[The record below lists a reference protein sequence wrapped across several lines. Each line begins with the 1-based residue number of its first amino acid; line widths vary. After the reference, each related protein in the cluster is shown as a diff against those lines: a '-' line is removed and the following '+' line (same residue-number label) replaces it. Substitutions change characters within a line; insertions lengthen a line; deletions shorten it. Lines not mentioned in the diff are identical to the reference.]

1 MINFLIILAIVWL
14 IIASICDIR
23 KREVPN
29 WLNFSF
35 ITFALAYRA
44 FYSVIEKDSKFFI
57 YGVFGFLLCFGLA
70 YLFYYSRIFAG
81 GDAKLLIG
89 MGAVIPFS
97 ETILDNVLIFFVFI
111 LLLLSVGGIYGIV
124 YSFALAMKNKKRFAK
139 EFRKQAEERKNLLL
153 LGIALCLLSLIL
165 IVFFKDFLLLV
176 FSAMIALS
184 PVLFI
189 YAKSVEESCMI
200 VEVSGKN
207 LTVGDWLYQEV
218 RVGRK
223 KIKPNWE
230 GLSEKEVEMLKNV
243 RKVKIK
249 QGIPF
254 VPVFL
259 ISFVLLIL
267 LKDYFLN
274 LKFFS

>member
-1 MINFLIILAIVWL
+1 MIDFLIILALVWL
-14 IIASICDIR
+14 VVASISDLK

-81 GDAKLLIG
+81 GDAKLL
-89 MGAVIPFS
+89 MGLGAILPFS
-97 ETILDNVLIFFVFI
+97 ETILDNVLVFFVFI
-111 LLLLSVGGIYGIV
+111 LLLLSVGGIYGVV
-124 YSFALAMKNKKRFAK
+124 YSSVLAVKNRKRFAK
-139 EFRKQAEERKNLLL
+139 EFRKQAKERKNLLL

-200 VEVSGKN
+200 IEVPGKN

-218 RVGRK
+218 NVGRK

-274 LKFFS
+274 SYV

>member
-81 GDAKLLIG
+81 GDAKLL
-89 MGAVIPFS
+89 MGLGAILPVA
-97 ETILDNVLIFFVFI
+97 ETILDNVLVFFVFI

-153 LGIALCLLSLIL
+153 LGIAFCLLSLIL